1 MALRTGMVTV
11 SDADLAEQLRSQ
23 SPASEDDDWEI
34 RDVIKHAYKELEQGS
49 GIDVF
54 MLDEIFWTIGRSCC
68 HYARPPRCASCD
80 FTDCSVMKSF
90 DYDCPGR
97 CPLATTCLGA
107 RDELYRGLFEP
118 RLVTT
123 YY

>member
-1 MALRTGMVTV
+1 V
-11 SDADLAEQLRSQ
+11 
-23 SPASEDDDWEI
+23 
-34 RDVIKHAYKELEQGS
+34 
-49 GIDVF
+49 
-54 MLDEIFWTIGRSCC
+54 LDEIFWTIGRSCC
-68 HYARPPRCASCD
+68 HYARPPRCATCD

-90 DYDCPGR
+90 DYECPGR

-107 RDELYRGLFEP
+107 REKLYRTFFEP